1 MARDNINDI
10 LVFIAVARERSFT
23 RAAAKLGMSQSAL
36 SHIVRGLEE
45 RLGVRL
51 LTRTTRSVSPTEA
64 GERLLQN
71 VGPRLEEIDAE
82 ITAITDLGDKPAG
95 TVRITAIDHVID
107 TVLWPRIAPLLPQYP
122 DLHVE
127 ISSDYRLV
135 DVAAERYDIGVRHGD
150 QVDKDMIAVRL
161 TADVPMRIVGAPA
174 YFARHPAPASLHD
187 LMQHNCI
194 NLRLASSG
202 GLYAWE
208 LEHEGQALEAR
219 VRGQAVFTNV
229 HHMLAAAL
237 SGVGVTFLP
246 ENLIAPHVEAGR
258 LACVMEDWCPSFPG
272 LHAFY
277 PSRRHSSRAL
287 GLVIDAIRYRGA

>member
-122 DLHVE
+122 ELHIE

-135 DVAAERYDIGVRHGD
+135 DIAAERFDIGVRHGD
-150 QVDKDMIAVRL
+150 QVEKDMIAVRL

-174 YFARHPAPASLHD
+174 YFARQPAPASLQD
-187 LMQHNCI
+187 LMTHNCI

-208 LEHEGQALEAR
+208 LLHDGQPIEAR

-237 SGVGVTFLP
+237 DGVGVTFLP
-246 ENLIAPHVEAGR
+246 ESLIAPHVEAGR
-258 LACVMEDWCPSFPG
+258 LVSVMEDWCPSFPG
-272 LHAFY
+272 LHAYY

-287 GLVIDAIRYRGA
+287 GLVIDALRYPG

>member
-82 ITAITDLGDKPAG
+82 ITAISDLGDKPSG

-122 DLHVE
+122 DLHIE

-135 DVAAERYDIGVRHGD
+135 DIAAERFDIGVRHGD
-150 QVDKDMIAVRL
+150 QVEKDMIAVRL

-174 YFARHPAPASLHD
+174 YFARRPAPVSLQD
-187 LMQHNCI
+187 LMTHNCI

-208 LEHEGQALEAR
+208 LLHDGQPIEAR

-237 SGVGVTFLP
+237 DGVGVTFLP
-246 ENLIAPHVEAGR
+246 ESLVAPHLQAGR
-258 LACVMEDWCPSFPG
+258 LVSVMEDWCPSFPG
-272 LHAFY
+272 LHAYY

-287 GLVIDAIRYRGA
+287 GLVIDALRYAG

>member
-82 ITAITDLGDKPAG
+82 ITAISDLGDKPAG

-122 DLHVE
+122 DLHIE

-135 DVAAERYDIGVRHGD
+135 DIAAERFDIGVRHGD
-150 QVDKDMIAVRL
+150 QVEKDMIAVRL

-174 YFARHPAPASLHD
+174 YFARQPAPASLQD
-187 LMQHNCI
+187 LMTHNCI

-208 LEHEGQALEAR
+208 LLHDGQPIEAR

-237 SGVGVTFLP
+237 DGVGVTFLP
-246 ENLIAPHVEAGR
+246 ESLVAPHVEAGR
-258 LACVMEDWCPSFPG
+258 LVSVMEDWCPSFPG
-272 LHAFY
+272 LHAYY

-287 GLVIDAIRYRGA
+287 GLVIDALRYPG

>member
-82 ITAITDLGDKPAG
+82 ITAISDLGDKPAG

-122 DLHVE
+122 ELHIE

-135 DVAAERYDIGVRHGD
+135 DIAAERFDIGVRHGD
-150 QVDKDMIAVRL
+150 QVEKDMIAVRL

-174 YFARHPAPASLHD
+174 YFGRQPAPASLQD
-187 LMQHNCI
+187 LMTHNCI

-208 LEHEGQALEAR
+208 LLHDGQPIEAR

-237 SGVGVTFLP
+237 DGVGMTFLP
-246 ENLIAPHVEAGR
+246 ESLVAPHLQAGR
-258 LACVMEDWCPSFPG
+258 LVSVMEDWCPSFPG
-272 LHAFY
+272 LHAYY

-287 GLVIDAIRYRGA
+287 GLVIDALRYTG

>member
-82 ITAITDLGDKPAG
+82 ITAISDLGDKPSG

-122 DLHVE
+122 DLHIE

-135 DVAAERYDIGVRHGD
+135 DIAAERFDIGVRHGD
-150 QVDKDMIAVRL
+150 QVEKDMIAVRL

-174 YFARHPAPASLHD
+174 YFARQPAPASLQD
-187 LMQHNCI
+187 LMTHNCI

-208 LEHEGQALEAR
+208 LLHDGQPIEAR

-229 HHMLAAAL
+229 HHMLAAAID
-237 SGVGVTFLP
+237 GVGVTFLP
-246 ENLIAPHVEAGR
+246 ESLVAPHVEAGR
-258 LACVMEDWCPSFPG
+258 LVSVMEDWCPSFPG
-272 LHAFY
+272 LHAYY

-287 GLVIDAIRYRGA
+287 GLVIDALRYAG

>member
-122 DLHVE
+122 DLHIE

-135 DVAAERYDIGVRHGD
+135 DIAAERFDIGVRHGD
-150 QVDKDMIAVRL
+150 QVEKDMIAVRL

-174 YFARHPAPASLHD
+174 YFARQPAPASLQD
-187 LMQHNCI
+187 LMTHNCI

-208 LEHEGQALEAR
+208 LLHDGQPIEAR

-237 SGVGVTFLP
+237 DGVGVTFLP
-246 ENLIAPHVEAGR
+246 ESLVAPHVEAGR
-258 LACVMEDWCPSFPG
+258 LVSVMEDWCPSFPG
-272 LHAFY
+272 LHAYY

-287 GLVIDAIRYRGA
+287 GLVIDALRYAG

>member
-122 DLHVE
+122 ELHIE

-135 DVAAERYDIGVRHGD
+135 DIAAERFDIGVRHGD
-150 QVDKDMIAVRL
+150 QVEKDMIAVRL

-174 YFARHPAPASLHD
+174 YFARQPAPASLQD
-187 LMQHNCI
+187 LMAHNCI

-208 LEHEGQALEAR
+208 LLHDGQPIEAR

-237 SGVGVTFLP
+237 DGVGVTFLP
-246 ENLIAPHVEAGR
+246 ESLVAPHVEAGR
-258 LACVMEDWCPSFPG
+258 LVSVMEDWCPSFPG
-272 LHAFY
+272 LHAYY
-277 PSRRHSSRAL
+277 PSRRHSSPCWSRPA
-287 GLVIDAIRYRGA
+287 RQR

>member
-82 ITAITDLGDKPAG
+82 ITAISDLGDKPSG

-122 DLHVE
+122 DLHIE

-135 DVAAERYDIGVRHGD
+135 DIAAERFDIGVRHGD
-150 QVDKDMIAVRL
+150 QVEKDMIAVRL

-174 YFARHPAPASLHD
+174 YFARRPAPVSLQD
-187 LMQHNCI
+187 LMTHNCI

-208 LEHEGQALEAR
+208 LLHDGQPIEAR

-237 SGVGVTFLP
+237 DGVGVTFLP
-246 ENLIAPHVEAGR
+246 ESLVAPHLAAGR
-258 LACVMEDWCPSFPG
+258 LVSVMEDWCPSFPG
-272 LHAFY
+272 LHAYY

-287 GLVIDAIRYRGA
+287 GLVIDALRYAG

>member
-122 DLHVE
+122 ELHIE

-135 DVAAERYDIGVRHGD
+135 DIAAERFDIGVRHGD
-150 QVDKDMIAVRL
+150 QVEKDMIAVRL

-174 YFARHPAPASLHD
+174 YFARQPAPASLQD
-187 LMQHNCI
+187 LMTHNCI

-208 LEHEGQALEAR
+208 LLHDGQPIEAR

-237 SGVGVTFLP
+237 DGVGVTFLP
-246 ENLIAPHVEAGR
+246 ESLVAPHVEAGR
-258 LACVMEDWCPSFPG
+258 LVSVMEDWCPSFPG
-272 LHAFY
+272 LHAYY

-287 GLVIDAIRYRGA
+287 GLVIDALRYTG